1 MSADVGA
8 DSAAPPNLNLN
19 SEEKRVYGQLFRL
32 ADTESVGV
40 VTGDVA
46 VKFFEKTRL
55 DSRILGE
62 IWQIADNE
70 NRGFLTPAG
79 FGLVL
84 RLIGHAQA
92 GREPTP
98 EIALQQGPIP
108 RFDGIWPPSASLGSP
123 ITASPV
129 ATLQAQ
135 STGGPIRI
143 PPLTPDKVAQYTGL
157 FERQPLQAN
166 KLPGEQARNI
176 FDKSGLPNEILGRIW
191 ALADTE
197 LRGALVL
204 PEFVIAMHLLT
215 SIKTGA
221 LRSLPTVLPAGL
233 YESATN
239 RGVAP
244 RQSSSHTGPTGI
256 IPRQLSGQAQMR
268 TGSPLGR
275 PASQP
280 SGNDWAVS
288 PIDKA
293 KFDQIYVTIDKTNKG
308 FITGEEAVP
317 FFSQSNLSEDAL
329 AQIWDLADFNSTGQL
344 TREGFAVAMYLIRQQ
359 RSGSGGPLPSTLPLN
374 LLPPSVRNQRQQS
387 HLPFLPPPPASGRS
401 VSQPQAHSTS
411 ALDDLF
417 GLDSISTPP
426 MNAPAP
432 IQTIMSTGGSNGNDP
447 FGSGSTILPPS
458 SPPHLRSTA
467 TGSGSTFKPFV
478 PSSSFGRGLTG
489 PGPGS
494 GPSGIDEDLLE
505 DHDPEASK
513 KISVETTELANLSS
527 QVGTLSKQMQDVQN
541 KRANTQIELNQT
553 NSQKQNFE
561 QRLIQ
566 LRNLYEKEAE
576 DTRSLEE
583 QLRQSRAET
592 QKFQSECMTL
602 EGNLR
607 DVQAQHQQLTTA
619 LQTDRQENTGLRERI
634 RVVNGEIA
642 QLKPQIEKLKS
653 EARQQKGLVAIN
665 KKQLVTTEGERD
677 KLKNEAAELAKGGVG
692 GEDALRQQIDS
703 SSATFGPGSV
713 ASPALSTSSAN
724 NPFFKRTAS
733 TDIMGA
739 FASPSARSYADKSF
753 EDVFGPSN
761 TNINDS
767 NDIHSMGTPPPTQP
781 PQMAAFQQQ
790 QHTGTS
796 AASAGSFSQHG
807 RTSPSLTRQLGMANM
822 EPPAPPASRQISS
835 SFLPFPDQS
844 ASLSSSRQVS
854 PPASRVEDP
863 TADSSRELN
872 GGHEDKDSTTHLNLT
887 PTVAATVAAAV
898 VVSDVDAVFEAKNDD
913 ASDASVTK
921 ADPFSSTDQAK
932 AKADFD
938 NAFAAFSSSSKRELA
953 TFDSTGTKDKTADA
967 FNVEF
972 PPISELERDDGS
984 DSDSEH
990 GGFDDDFAPA
1000 SPPTKNGP
1008 ASEMGSADVAASPPV
1023 VPAKEPFEQLSD
1035 KSPSFQASSP
1045 ATVTNGNLQSKA
1057 LTADEIFGAAEAAPP
1072 PASSSSS
1079 ASSSAAAAAA
1089 AGAAKA
1095 PGKGVFDDL
1104 DDDFEGLEDAKEG
1117 SADDDFANIS
1127 RDDFNPVFDSS
1138 PSASQAK
1145 SESTAFGNE
1154 STFDFVSHSSAVG
1167 SSSQQKPADSHDW
1180 DAIFA
1185 GLDEPTNVA
1194 APAVPTAEGGSGE
1207 TNATNENSL
1216 DRPPPPGRAL
1226 TEKGEHDDPIL
1237 KSLTSMGYARAD
1249 AVAALESYDY
1259 NLEKA
1264 ANYLASKS

>member
-1 MSADVGA
+1 
-8 DSAAPPNLNLN
+8 APPNLNL
-19 SEEKRVYGQLFRL
+19 SPEEKRVYGQLFRQ
-32 ADTESVGV
+32 ADTEGVGV

-108 RFDGIWPPSASLGSP
+108 RFDGIWPPPSSLGSP
-123 ITASPV
+123 ITASPA

-135 STGGPIRI
+135 NTGGPVRI
-143 PPLTPDKVAQYTGL
+143 PPLTPDKVAQYTSL

-221 LRSLPTVLPAGL
+221 LRSLPAVLPPGL

-239 RGVAP
+239 RGIAP
-244 RQSSSHTGPTGI
+244 RQSPSHTGPTGA
-256 IPRQLSGQAQMR
+256 IPRQLSGPAHMR
-268 TGSPLGR
+268 TGSPLLGR
-275 PASQP
+275 PASQ
-280 SGNDWAVS
+280 GAVNDWAVS
-288 PIDKA
+288 PVDKA
-293 KFDQIYVTIDKTNKG
+293 KFDQIYATIDKTNKG

-329 AQIWDLADFNSTGQL
+329 AQIWDLADFNSQGQL
-344 TREGFAVAMYLIRQQ
+344 TREGFAVAMHLIRQQ
-359 RSGSGGPLPSTLPLN
+359 RSGGGGPLPSTLPPN
-374 LLPPSVRNQRQQS
+374 LLPPSVRAQRQPS
-387 HLPFLPPPPASGRS
+387 HPPFLPPPPTSVRA
-401 VSQPQAHSTS
+401 VSQPQPSS

-417 GLDSISTPP
+417 GLESTPAP
-426 MNAPAP
+426 VVNAPAP
-432 IQTIMSTGGSNGNDP
+432 IQTIMSTGGSNPNDP
-447 FGSGSTILPPS
+447 FAGSSTLLSPS
-458 SPPHLRSTA
+458 SPPPIRSTA
-467 TGSGSTFKPFV
+467 TGTSTFKPFV

-489 PGPGS
+489 PGSS
-494 GPSGIDEDLLE
+494 GNDISQQAEDLLE

-513 KISVETTELANLSS
+513 KITGETTELANLSS
-527 QVGTLSKQMQDVQN
+527 QIGTLSKQMQDVQN
-541 KRANTQIELNQT
+541 KRTTTQTELNQA

-561 QRLIQ
+561 QRLTQ
-566 LRNLYEKEAE
+566 LRALYEKEAE
-576 DTRSLEE
+576 DARSLEE
-583 QLRQSRAET
+583 QLRKSRVET

-607 DVQAQHQQLTTA
+607 DAQAQHQQLAAA
-619 LQTDRQENTGLRERI
+619 LQADRQENAGLRERI

-653 EARQQKGLVAIN
+653 EGRQQKGLVAIN
-665 KKQLVTTEGERD
+665 KKQLATTEGERD
-677 KLKNEAAELAKGGVG
+677 KLKTEAAELAKGG
-692 GEDALRQQIDS
+692 GEGASRQHMDS
-703 SSATFGPGSV
+703 SSSTFGPAPV
-713 ASPALSTSSAN
+713 ASPALSASSAN

-739 FASPSARSYADKSF
+739 FASPPARSYADKSF

-761 TNINDS
+761 TDNTTTNES
-767 NDIHSMGTPPPTQP
+767 NDNNASNRGTPPPT
-781 PQMAAFQQQ
+781 MAAFQQQ

-796 AASAGSFSQHG
+796 AASAGSFSHHG
-807 RTSPSLTRQLGMANM
+807 GASPSLTRQLGMASM

-835 SFLPFPDQS
+835 SLLPFPDTPV
-844 ASLSSSRQVS
+844 SLSSSRQVS
-854 PPASRVEDP
+854 PPASRGED
-863 TADSSRELN
+863 TAADSSGQLN
-872 GGHEDKDSTTHLNLT
+872 GKDEDKGSAS
-887 PTVAATVAAAV
+887 PPPVVAAAAA
-898 VVSDVDAVFEAKNDD
+898 VSDFDAVFDAKNDD
-913 ASDASVTK
+913 ASTPPAAN
-921 ADPFSSTDQAK
+921 ADPFSITDQAK

-938 NAFAAFSSSSKRELA
+938 NAFAAFSASSKRQPA
-953 TFDSTGTKDKTADA
+953 TNDPTGTKDTTADA

-972 PPISELERDDGS
+972 PPISELERDDAS
-984 DSDSEH
+984 ESDSEQ

-1000 SPPTKNGP
+1000 SPAPAPPTKDDPPSSETASAGAAAGP
-1008 ASEMGSADVAASPPV
+1008 PA
-1023 VPAKEPFEQLSD
+1023 VPAKEPVEELS

-1045 ATVTNGNLQSKA
+1045 ATVTNGNSHSKT
-1057 LTADEIFGAAEAAPP
+1057 LTADEIFGAAEAALEPP
-1072 PASSSSS
+1072 PTSSSSS
-1079 ASSSAAAAAA
+1079 SSLASSSAA

-1138 PSASQAK
+1138 PPASQAK

-1154 STFDFVSHSSAVG
+1154 STFDFVSHSSAAG
-1167 SSSQQKPADSHDW
+1167 SSSQQKPADPHDW

-1185 GLDEPTNVA
+1185 GLDEPANTT
-1194 APAVPTAEGGSGE
+1194 PPTAPEGGNG
-1207 TNATNENSL
+1207 NANTDKVGLE
-1216 DRPPPPGRAL
+1216 RPPAPGRAL

-1237 KSLTSMGYARAD
+1237 KSLTSMGYMRAD
-1249 AVAALESYDY
+1249 AVAALEKYDY

>member
-8 DSAAPPNLNLN
+8 DSAAPPNLNL
-19 SEEKRVYGQLFRL
+19 SPEEKRVYGQLFRQ

-62 IWQIADNE
+62 IWQIADKE

-108 RFDGIWPPSASLGSP
+108 RFDGIWPPPSSLGSP
-123 ITASPV
+123 MTGSPV
-129 ATLQAQ
+129 ASLQAQ
-135 STGGPIRI
+135 STGGAARI
-143 PPLTPDKVAQYTGL
+143 PPLTPDKVAQYTSL
-157 FERQPLQAN
+157 FERQPLQGN

-176 FDKSGLPNEILGRIW
+176 FDKSGLSNEILGTIW

-239 RGVAP
+239 RGAAP
-244 RQSSSHTGPTGI
+244 RQTPSHTGPAGA

-268 TGSPLGR
+268 TGSPLSGR
-275 PASQP
+275 PASQ
-280 SGNDWAVS
+280 GAGHDWAVS
-288 PIDKA
+288 PADKA

-317 FFSQSNLSEDAL
+317 FFSQSNLSEDVL
-329 AQIWDLADFNSTGQL
+329 AQIWDLADFNSQGQL

-359 RSGSGGPLPSTLPLN
+359 RSGSGGPLPTTLPLN
-374 LLPPSVRNQRQQS
+374 LLPPSVRSQRQQP
-387 HLPFLPPPPASGRS
+387 HPAFPPPPPSGSGRS
-401 VSQPQAHSTS
+401 VPLPPPQLAQPTS

-417 GLDSISTPP
+417 GLESTP
-426 MNAPAP
+426 APAMP
-432 IQTIMSTGGSNGNDP
+432 ATAPTPAPLQTIMSTGGSNANDP
-447 FGSGSTILPPS
+447 FAGGSTMLSPS
-458 SPPHLRSTA
+458 SPPPLRSTA
-467 TGSGSTFKPFV
+467 TGSNTFKPFV
-478 PSSSFGRGLTG
+478 PSSSFGRGLTV
-489 PGPGS
+489 PGL
-494 GPSGIDEDLLE
+494 GPSGNDVPQQPEDLLD
-505 DHDPEASK
+505 DHDAEASK

-527 QVGTLSKQMQDVQN
+527 QIGTLSKQMQDVQN
-541 KRANTQIELNQT
+541 KRTTTQAELGQT

-561 QRLIQ
+561 QRLTQ
-566 LRNLYEKEAE
+566 LRALYEKEAE
-576 DTRSLEE
+576 DSRSLEE
-583 QLRQSRAET
+583 QLRKSRSET
-592 QKFQSECMTL
+592 QKLQSDCMTL

-607 DVQAQHQQLTTA
+607 DVQAQHQQLATA
-619 LQTDRQENTGLRERI
+619 LQADRQENAGLRERI
-634 RVVNGEIA
+634 RVVSGEIA
-642 QLKPQIEKLKS
+642 QLKPQIEKLKA
-653 EARQQKGLVAIN
+653 EGRQQKGLVAIN
-665 KKQLVTTEGERD
+665 KKQLVTSEGERD
-677 KLKNEAAELAKGGVG
+677 KLKAEAEELTKAGGGAEDVP
-692 GEDALRQQIDS
+692 RQQMDS
-703 SSATFGPGSV
+703 GSSAFGPGPV

-761 TNINDS
+761 TSTNDNHDNNNTNNRS
-767 NDIHSMGTPPPTQP
+767 TPPPAQP
-781 PQMAAFQQQ
+781 LQMAAFQQR

-796 AASAGSFSQHG
+796 AASAGSFSHHG
-807 RTSPSLTRQLGMANM
+807 TSSPSLSRTANV

-835 SFLPFPDQS
+835 SLLPFPDKP

-854 PPASRVEDP
+854 PPASRAEERP
-863 TADSSRELN
+863 ADGSRELN
-872 GGHEDKDSTTHLNLT
+872 GEGGDENEGS
-887 PTVAATVAAAV
+887 AAV
-898 VVSDVDAVFEAKNDD
+898 SVVDAVLEAGKDD
-913 ASDASVTK
+913 AGTSLAANGD
-921 ADPFSSTDQAK
+921 ADPFSSADQAK

-938 NAFAAFSSSSKRELA
+938 NAFAAFSSGSKGEPA
-953 TFDSTGTKDKTADA
+953 TTDSNGAKDRTADA

-972 PPISELERDDGS
+972 PPISELERDGS

-1000 SPPTKNGP
+1000 SPPPPPPTKNDATQDINHP
-1008 ASEMGSADVAASPPV
+1008 APEAAAAAAAIPPA
-1023 VPAKEPFEQLSD
+1023 VPSKEPVEEPSTSSSFE
-1035 KSPSFQASSP
+1035 ASSP
-1045 ATVTNGNLQSKA
+1045 ATAVANGNSQSKT
-1057 LTADEIFGAAEAAPP
+1057 LTADEIFGAAEAGPP
-1072 PASSSSS
+1072 PPSSSSS
-1079 ASSSAAAAAA
+1079 ATSSAAAAAA
-1089 AGAAKA
+1089 AGAATA
-1095 PGKGVFDDL
+1095 SGKGVFDDL

-1138 PSASQAK
+1138 PPASQAK

-1154 STFDFVSHSSAVG
+1154 STFDFVSSGSAVG
-1167 SSSQQKPADSHDW
+1167 GSSQPKPAESHDW

-1185 GLDEPTNVA
+1185 GLDEPTNSA
-1194 APAVPTAEGGSGE
+1194 APGAAEGGGDRMGS
-1207 TNATNENSL
+1207 

-1237 KSLTSMGYARAD
+1237 KSLTSMGYTRGD
-1249 AVAALESYDY
+1249 AVAALEKYDY